1 MSVIYCLWCNIN
13 ASLSRRARAAL
24 YGAVLESAIN
34 GAVPGSAIN
43 GAVPESAINGAVPG
57 LRFVCFGEHT

>member
-13 ASLSRRARAAL
+13 ASLSRRAKAAL
-24 YGAVLESAIN
+24 YGAVL
-34 GAVPGSAIN
+34 
-43 GAVPESAINGAVPG
+43 ESAINGAVPG